1 MGEAERVNSPR
12 DISHISVAHTEAGKF
27 WEMRFRGRILRENRE
42 TLRFASRIYM
52 RVAYVPV
59 AIAQWAA
66 SGACPP
72 RQNQILFSALLNW
85 SHPHSDTSFVV
96 FGVRLT
102 QIAKSHADNPPS
114 TCDGF
119 SETCP
124 KRPIS
129 HPPPTS
135 AGATTS
141 QPLGRPTGAPSLLPL
156 ASGPTRSQLWE
167 ALN

>member
-1 MGEAERVNSPR
+1 MRSICLSRIRRPENSGR
-12 DISHISVAHTEAGKF
+12 GVFEAGSLGKIGK
-27 WEMRFRGRILRENRE
+27 R
-42 TLRFASRIYM
+42 SVS
-52 RVAYVPV
+52 RVAYMPV

-72 RQNQILFSALLNW
+72 RRDRIFFSSLLNW
-85 SHPHSDTSFVV
+85 SHPQSGTSFVM
-96 FGVRLT
+96 FGTRCT
-102 QIAKSHADNPPS
+102 HIRKSYTDDPPS
-114 TCDGF
+114 TCDG
-119 SETCP
+119 CP
-124 KRPIS
+124 KPCPKHPIS

-135 AGATTS
+135 AGPTTS

>member
-27 WEMRFRGRILRENRE
+27 WERRFRGRILRENRE
-42 TLRFASRIYM
+42 TLRFASRIHM
-52 RVAYVPV
+52 RV

-72 RQNQILFSALLNW
+72 RAPGQNQILFSALLNW